1 MTERRT
7 SVVRGGYIP
16 TPLNSFIGREVE
28 LDEAATLLTESRL
41 ITLVGVAG
49 VGKTRLA
56 IELST
61 RVRRSFPGGVWFVDL
76 ASVSNE
82 GLIGH
87 TISTVLGLASESATD
102 IASSIAGFLSKR
114 RALLVLDNCE
124 HLADACARFSHL
136 LLSRCSH
143 LRVLA
148 TSRTSLEVTGEV
160 VFTVEP
166 LSTTLLASDRG
177 PGGPGLPPAL
187 RLFFERAR
195 AAYPSLPADASN
207 LRLIGEICERLD
219 GLPLAIELAAPWV
232 RTLGLPELADH
243 LREPL
248 QLVGDQVVAG
258 NRHRSLRSAIE
269 WSVGL
274 LEPRAQLLWQ
284 RLSVFAGSFD
294 LDAVTAVCVDDDLGH
309 KHVVSLLA
317 SLIGASLLLPQD
329 EAGRHR
335 YRMLATV
342 RACAAESLDAAED
355 GDLFREKHK
364 VWYLG
369 LACATEKVWSTPRQV
384 EWLNRLELELDNIRS
399 ALEWSLSRG
408 EDPEAILRVTGATW
422 PFWIVRGHEGEAR
435 GWVQRLLA
443 ESRLPIQTRIQA
455 INWAAYLALVSD
467 DPLSAQTLAEESASL
482 SPGFPDDAS
491 RAFLLR
497 SHGLAA
503 YNQGDTSK
511 AIDLMETSVDLY
523 AKVDDP
529 PGHYIAMYWLAEILW
544 AAGDL
549 DRAEDLHERALAL
562 KREHGDV
569 WQISWS
575 LFGLALLAW
584 TRGDLERAEDL
595 LQQSLSLR
603 VEIGHLWGIALTMEA
618 LAWIT
623 LDVPHSVVRCARLLG
638 AADELRTR
646 LHVKIR
652 ANFQSTH
659 DKCVNRART
668 VVGESAFFA
677 ECRTGQE
684 MTLDEALAYAATPS
698 RRLNV
703 ARSFGPDTLTQR
715 EWQVAQLI
723 AEGLSNREIAA
734 RLRIADRTAECHVEN
749 IFSKLGVNSRTKVVA
764 WVLKERSESTA

>member
-1 MTERRT
+1 MTERRA
-7 SVVRGGYIP
+7 SAVRGGYIP
-16 TPLNSFIGREVE
+16 APLNSFIGREVE
-28 LDEAATLLTESRL
+28 LGEAATLLAESRL
-41 ITLVGVAG
+41 ITFVGVAG

-56 IELST
+56 IELAT
-61 RVRRSFPGGVWFVDL
+61 RVRHSFPGGVWFVDL

-82 GLIGH
+82 DLIGH
-87 TISTVLGLASESATD
+87 TMSTVLGLAPESASD
-102 IASSIAGFLSKR
+102 IDSSIAGFLAKR

-124 HLADACARFSHL
+124 HLANECARLSHL

-143 LRVLA
+143 LRVL
-148 TSRTSLEVTGEV
+148 TTTRTSLDVPGEI
-160 VFTVEP
+160 VFAIEP
-166 LSTTLLASDRG
+166 LSTTLLASDHG
-177 PGGPGLPPAL
+177 PDGPRLPQAL
-187 RLFFERAR
+187 QLFLERAR
-195 AAYPSLPADASN
+195 AAYPSLPADPSN

-232 RTLGLPELADH
+232 RTLGLSELADH

-248 QLVGDQVVAG
+248 QLVGDQVVTG
-258 NRHRSLRSAIE
+258 NRHRSLRSAIA

-309 KHVVSLLA
+309 RHVVSLLA

-329 EAGRHR
+329 ESGRHR

-342 RACAAESLDAAED
+342 RACAAESLDEAGD

-399 ALEWSLSRG
+399 GLEWSLTRG
-408 EDPEAILRVTGATW
+408 DDPGAILRVTESTW

-443 ESRLPIQTRIQA
+443 ESRLPMQTRIQA
-455 INWAAYLALVSD
+455 INWASYLALVSD
-467 DPLSAQTLAEESASL
+467 DPLSAETLAEESARL
-482 SPGFPDDAS
+482 SPGIPDDAS

-503 YNQGDTSK
+503 YNQGDIQK
-511 AIDLMETSVDLY
+511 AVELMQTSVDLY
-523 AKVDDP
+523 ARVDDR

-549 DRAEDLHERALAL
+549 DRAEELHERALAL

-584 TRGDLERAEDL
+584 TRGDGERAEDL
-595 LQQSLSLR
+595 LHQSLALR
-603 VEIGHLWGIALTMEA
+603 VEIGHQWGIALTMEA

-623 LDVPHSVVRCARLLG
+623 LDILHAVRCVRLLG

-659 DKCVNRART
+659 DNCVNRARA
-668 VVGESAFFA
+668 VVGESAFLADF
-677 ECRTGQE
+677 RKGQE
-684 MTLDEALAYAATPS
+684 MTFDEALAYAATPS
-698 RRLNV
+698 RRPNP
-703 ARSFGPDTLTQR
+703 ARSSGPDSLTQR
-715 EWQVAQLI
+715 EWQVVQLI

-764 WVLKERSESTA
+764 WVLKELSESTA